1 MVRAL
6 KIIACTVFVVAYAYG
21 VFAGSIV
28 GKYTDFPLTFNNFA
42 WGIMLGFWI
51 GGLIVC
57 IFILAFAAIL
67 SNLES
72 INQRVHNI
80 ENEIYKQNQPQ
91 HDINATEVLV
101 QLD

>member
-6 KIIACTVFVVAYAYG
+6 KIIAYTVFVAAYAYG

-80 ENEIYKQNQPQ
+80 ETAMNNPK
-91 HDINATEVLV
+91 LV
-101 QLD
+101 PSNFDPAEALSPID